1 MDTSL
6 DGLST
11 DAKRQILENQRIPKN
26 ELLDRLP
33 DEWPQDLRPAIKKQ
47 VNAGGRKVVVLD
59 DDPTGT
65 QTVHSL
71 PVLTEWSVPTLRA
84 ELENEL
90 PAFYILTNSRSFTLS
105 IAQKI
110 NAQIGHNLIEA
121 AQQAGREFVV
131 VSRSDSTLRG
141 HFPGEVE
148 ALADALA
155 QSYDGWIIN
164 PFFPEGGRYTINDVH
179 YVDEGGVLVP
189 AGQTEFARDR
199 AFGYTASNLRHWVAE
214 KTAGQIAAKDVASV
228 SIEDLPCEDLRREGP
243 QSVTSFL
250 MTLSGG
256 RACVVNADGYRDLE
270 VFVLGLLAAEARGKK
285 FLFRTAASFV
295 QVRAGLSPRPL
306 LMQSDL
312 KLTHAGGGLIV
323 VGSYVPR
330 STDQVN
336 SLLSNTDI
344 LHTEINVAGLL
355 NDQHREDEINRV
367 VKEVDQAL
375 CKGNDI
381 VIFTGRQLMT
391 GKDAGTSLEI
401 GQKVSQGLVS
411 IVKRIK
417 TAPRYILAKGGI
429 TSSDIA
435 TRALNVKKAL
445 VLGQILPGVP
455 VWKLGAESRF
465 LNLAYIVFPGNVG
478 DADALVDVVR
488 QLKAGS
494 G

>member
-1 MDTSL
+1 
-6 DGLST
+6 
-11 DAKRQILENQRIPKN
+11 LENQRIPKN
-26 ELLDRLP
+26 ELLNRLP

-47 VNAGGRKVVVLD
+47 VKAGGRKVVVLD

-65 QTVHSL
+65 QTIHSL
-71 PVLTEWSVPTLRA
+71 PVLTEWSVQTLRT
-84 ELENEL
+84 ELENDL

-110 NAQIGHNLIEA
+110 NAQIGHNLFEA
-121 AQQAGREFVV
+121 AQQTGREFVV

-148 ALADALA
+148 VLANALA

-164 PFFPEGGRYTINDVH
+164 PFFLEGGRYTINDVH
-179 YVDEGGVLVP
+179 YVDEEGVLVP

-199 AFGYTASNLRHWVAE
+199 AFGYSASNLRHWVEE
-214 KTAGQIAAKDVASV
+214 KTAGKIAAKDVATV
-228 SIEDLPCEDLRREGP
+228 SIEDLRREGP
-243 QSVTSFL
+243 ESVTTFL

-256 RACVVNADGYRDLE
+256 QACVINAAGYRDLE
-270 VFVLGLLAAEARGKK
+270 VFVYGLLAAEARGKK

-306 LMQSDL
+306 LTQSDL
-312 KLTHAGGGLIV
+312 KLTQAGGGLIV

-344 LHTEINVAGLL
+344 LHTEINVEALL
-355 NDQHREDEINRV
+355 NDQFRDDEINRV

-375 CKGNDI
+375 HKGNDI
-381 VIFTGRQLMT
+381 VIFTSRQLMT
-391 GKDAGTSLEI
+391 GKDAKTSLEI

-435 TRALNVKKAL
+435 TQALSVKKAL
-445 VLGQILPGVP
+445 VRGQILPGVP
-455 VWKLGAESRF
+455 VWQLGAESRF
-465 LNLAYIVFPGNVG
+465 PVLAYIVFPGNVG
-478 DADALVDVVR
+478 DENALVNVMH
-488 QLKAGS
+488 QLKPKKKD
-494 G
+494 

>member
-1 MDTSL
+1 MGFPPNTL
-6 DGLST
+6 QRRWRKL
-11 DAKRQILENQRIPKN
+11 LHENKIKKN

-47 VNAGGRKVVVLD
+47 VNASGCKVVVLD

-65 QTVHSL
+65 QTIHSL
-71 PVLTEWSVPTLRA
+71 PVLTEWSVDTLAA
-84 ELENEL
+84 ELKNDL

-110 NAQIGHNLIEA
+110 NAEIGHNLFAA
-121 AQQAGREFVV
+121 AQRTDREFVV

-155 QSYDGWIIN
+155 QSYDGLIIN
-164 PFFPEGGRYTINDVH
+164 PFFLEGGRYTINDVH
-179 YVDEGGVLVP
+179 YVDEAGVLVP

-199 AFGYTASNLRHWVAE
+199 AFGYSASNLRHWVEE

-228 SIEDLPCEDLRREGP
+228 SIEDLRREGP
-243 QSVTSFL
+243 ESVTSFL

-256 RACVVNADGYRDLE
+256 RTCVVNAAGYRDLE
-270 VFVLGLLAAEARGKK
+270 VFVLGLLAAEACGKK

-306 LMQSDL
+306 LTQSDL
-312 KLTHAGGGLIV
+312 QLPPAGGLIV
-323 VGSYVPR
+323 VGSHVPR
-330 STDQVN
+330 STAQVN
-336 SLLSNTDI
+336 SLLANTDI
-344 LHTEINVAGLL
+344 LHAEINVEVLL
-355 NDQHREDEINRV
+355 DDRFREDEIDRV
-367 VKEVDQAL
+367 VREVDRAL
-375 CKGNDI
+375 HKGNDI
-381 VIFTGRQLMT
+381 IIFTSRQLMT
-391 GKDAGTSLEI
+391 GKDAKTSLEI

-417 TAPRYILAKGGI
+417 TTPRYILAKGGI

-435 TRALNVKKAL
+435 TQALHVKKAL
-445 VLGQILPGVP
+445 VSGQILPGVP
-455 VWKLGAESRF
+455 VWKLGDESRF
-465 LNLAYIVFPGNVG
+465 PSLAYIVFPGNVG
-478 DADALVDVVR
+478 DENAVVEVVR
-488 QLKAGS
+488 QLKP
-494 G
+494 